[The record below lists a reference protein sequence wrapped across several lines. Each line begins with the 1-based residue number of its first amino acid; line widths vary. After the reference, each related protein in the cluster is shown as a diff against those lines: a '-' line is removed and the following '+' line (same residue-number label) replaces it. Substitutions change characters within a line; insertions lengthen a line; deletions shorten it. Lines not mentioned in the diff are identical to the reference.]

1 MRGKTVPKIKKFA
14 KGTVA
19 VFSLITLGLLFAAYL
34 VVPMPDAP
42 WKDQSIKLPSQPTQ
56 QVRHANATVP
66 ISLQDD
72 LERHGF
78 ASAPI
83 ETHVSEGMLISTQ
96 LWTSEDGTQV
106 ELNDLG
112 SGIMKL
118 HVISYPGGAGTWK
131 NFWCAPAEGETLTQ
145 AINYQTT
152 TVRPDI
158 KSGTAPLHADVTTPR
173 GTKEYRSSLATC
185 YVK

>member
-1 MRGKTVPKIKKFA
+1 MRGKTLSKLKNSARRIAIAF
-14 KGTVA
+14 G
-19 VFSLITLGLLFAAYL
+19 LITLGLGFAAYL
-34 VVPMPDAP
+34 VLPMPEAP
-42 WKDQSIKLPSQPTQ
+42 WKDQSTTLPSPTQ
-56 QVRHANATVP
+56 PVRHANATVP
-66 ISLQDD
+66 IDLQDD

-83 ETHVSEGMLISTQ
+83 ETHTSEGMLISTQ
-96 LWTSEDGTQV
+96 LWTSEDDTQV